1 MKETVKTCA
10 GLCGL
15 GAFPEGL
22 LGTFLEGSYFALLT
36 TTCHFYQRV
45 TEENRVGGGK

>member
-1 MKETVKTCA
+1 MKETVKTYA
-10 GLCGL
+10 GLNGL

-22 LGTFLEGSYFALLT
+22 IGDLSRSLVFALL

-45 TEENRVGGGK
+45 TEENRVGGRQ